1 MGYVNKQDD
10 PQLIFELNSAEDI
23 DEVERIARMVRNIN
37 QMLVDSGFDQYKY
50 DVEVKDDNAYI
61 KQI

>member
-37 QMLVDSGFDQYKY
+37 QMLVDSGFDRYKY